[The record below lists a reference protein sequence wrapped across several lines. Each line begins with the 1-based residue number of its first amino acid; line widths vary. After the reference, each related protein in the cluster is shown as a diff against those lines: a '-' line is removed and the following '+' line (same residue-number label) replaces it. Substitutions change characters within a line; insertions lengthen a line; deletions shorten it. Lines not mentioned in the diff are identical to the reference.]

1 MFCYNFEKSFKEIV
15 LKKIVVYC
23 FVALV
28 LFLQGCATNSSPT
41 KQEPSTQNV
50 AQQSADNGPKLTQM
64 VGRNYIKG
72 VVLHLTYDSKTQLWT
87 YDIDG
92 IETTNGKLPR
102 VVFTHRS
109 VLANEGDLVYASFDG
124 MRLNEL
130 FVMKPGFYKNG
141 KIAPSA
147 PTTYSKPKSSSS
159 SSSSSAPTKR
169 DKAHQ
174 VVGVPEEETI
184 KLN

>member
-92 IETTNGKLPR
+92 IETTNGKLPY
-102 VVFTHRS
+102 VNFNHKT
-109 VLANEGDLVYASFDG
+109 VLAREGDLVYASFDG
-124 MRLNEL
+124 MRLTEMYVIKEGYL
-130 FVMKPGFYKNG
+130 KGG
-141 KIAPSA
+141 KRAVSTP
-147 PTTYSKPKSSSS
+147 PPPMRKKSSSGKNS
-159 SSSSSAPTKR
+159 DDGGAGKR

-174 VVGVPEEETI
+174 VVGVPQEETVRF
-184 KLN
+184 